1 MNKIQ
6 RIREVKRWG
15 DSRIIKLEKA
25 DLMDFNLKEGDKVII
40 DDIIKLEDEKN
51 DKRRKS

>member
-25 DLMDFNLKEGDKVII
+25 DIMDFDLKEGDKVII
-40 DDIIKLEDEKN
+40 DDIIKLDEKKH
-51 DKRRKS
+51 DK